1 MYKYLLPVEEVE
13 YFAPREKYP
22 SLFERE
28 LDIEPIEYAILVYD
42 ASLKELKEHL
52 YDKGFNTGFIVIEDH
67 RGEDFSATMG
77 IGGYFIPGWG
87 GMVEYLDKVKKKL
100 ESKGKKRS
108 AKAVKRIKD
117 GLGSRYAPT
126 YKRLHIKGWN
136 IGEDAHIV
144 TAHIDDPNWVAGI
157 LYPIKVL
164 KSHRRHKSKN
174 YKGMGNYEEGTEIF
188 YNEVLRDVEERN
200 PYDHFYL

>member
-126 YKRLHIKGWN
+126 YKRMHIKGWN
-136 IGEDAHIV
+136 IGKYEHII
-144 TAHIDDPNWVAGI
+144 TSHTERNWVA
-157 LYPIKVL
+157 LPLHPIEVL

-174 YKGMGNYEEGTEIF
+174 YKGMGNYKEGTEIF

>member
-136 IGEDAHIV
+136 IGKYEHII
-144 TAHIDDPNWVAGI
+144 TSHTERNWVA
-157 LYPIKVL
+157 LPLHPIEVL

-174 YKGMGNYEEGTEIF
+174 YKGMGNYKEGTEIF

>member
-28 LDIEPIEYAILVYD
+28 LDIEPVGYAILVYD

-136 IGEDAHIV
+136 IGKYEHII
-144 TAHIDDPNWVAGI
+144 TSHTERNWVA
-157 LYPIKVL
+157 LPLHPIEVL

-174 YKGMGNYEEGTEIF
+174 YKGMGNYKEGTEIF